1 MKRFSNKAF
10 QARVEKWVSEVNDED
25 LNRAWEIVIG
35 CLGVHARLDR
45 QPRQSKTAA
54 EREAFQDFALAFEGE
69 PATYTMIGML
79 HELEQMTPENL
90 REDGTFDRVLEDAI
104 AKARG
109 KAVQREAE
117 PAPAPTLKLLEGGKT

>member
-109 KAVQREAE
+109 KAVQREPE
-117 PAPAPTLKLLEGGKT
+117 PAPAPTLKLLEGGKS